1 MDTAVTASNRDLN
14 KAFSTQV
21 SSLKLEWKNLNLA
34 HHQLA
39 EMTINFG
46 KNIQKLTEL
55 ARSLDKTIDGVHE
68 RYLRKQISEQ
78 IGTNNPS
85 ILSKWIAI
93 GAQAPALLSV
103 KDSLPATRDGLYE
116 IALAAGAHKPIERWI
131 EQGKLSSE
139 SSVRDVQALRRKI
152 KKSLPTKNP
161 HKLISVTL
169 MINGSYTDAAK
180 ALLQVVQNSIVVKVG
195 CEIGIREVMKSEL
208 GRDQY
213 KSVADKFPEK

>member
-1 MDTAVTASNRDLN
+1 VTAVIVPDRDLN
-14 KAFSTQV
+14 KAFSIQV
-21 SSLKLEWKNLNLA
+21 SALRLEWKNLHLA
-34 HHQLA
+34 HKQLA

-46 KNIQKLTEL
+46 KNIQKLTKL
-55 ARSLDKTIDGVHE
+55 ARSIDKTVDGAHA
-68 RYLRKQISEQ
+68 RYLRQQISAQ

-103 KDSLPATRDGLYE
+103 KDSLPATRDGIYE
-116 IALAAGAHKPIERWI
+116 IALAAGEHKPIERWI

-139 SSVRDVQALRRKI
+139 SSVRDVQGLRRKI
-152 KKSLPTKNP
+152 KKRPPTKNS

-169 MINGSYTDAAK
+169 TINGSYTDAAK
-180 ALLQVVQNSIVVKVG
+180 ALLRVVQDSIVVKVG
-195 CEIGIREVMKSEL
+195 CEIGIREVIKSEL

-213 KSVADKFPEK
+213 KNVADKFPER